1 MILTVP
7 PHPCVWRLVSP
18 VSMILR
24 SAREGSVSDRVT
36 TTGDTASEA
45 AALLAVTGGGAAV
58 VVEVVVALVSLP
70 SALVDKSN
78 KSFIS
83 RSSAAESSGSTC
95 LWGLSNLSK

>member
-24 SAREGSVSDRVT
+24 SARDGSVSDSVT

-45 AALLAVTGGGAAV
+45 EAALLAVTGGGAAV
-58 VVEVVVALVSLP
+58 VVEVEVVALVSLP

-83 RSSAAESSGSTC
+83 RSSAAETSCSTC
-95 LWGLSNLSK
+95 L

>member
-7 PHPCVWRLVSP
+7 PHPCVWRLMSP

-24 SAREGSVSDRVT
+24 SAREGSMSDSVT

-45 AALLAVTGGGAAV
+45 LLAVTGGGAA

>member
-24 SAREGSVSDRVT
+24 SAREGSMSDSVT

-45 AALLAVTGGGAAV
+45 ATLLAVTGGGAA

>member
-45 AALLAVTGGGAAV
+45 ATLLAVTGGGASGY
-58 VVEVVVALVSLP
+58 LTP
-70 SALVDKSN
+70 SFLGAFSQIQFKL
-78 KSFIS
+78 
-83 RSSAAESSGSTC
+83 
-95 LWGLSNLSK
+95 

>member
-24 SAREGSVSDRVT
+24 SAREGSMSDSVT
-36 TTGDTASEA
+36 TTGDTAFEA
-45 AALLAVTGGGAAV
+45 EAALLAVTGGGAAV
-58 VVEVVVALVSLP
+58 VEVVVALVSLP
-70 SALVDKSN
+70 SAFVDKSN

-95 LWGLSNLSK
+95 L